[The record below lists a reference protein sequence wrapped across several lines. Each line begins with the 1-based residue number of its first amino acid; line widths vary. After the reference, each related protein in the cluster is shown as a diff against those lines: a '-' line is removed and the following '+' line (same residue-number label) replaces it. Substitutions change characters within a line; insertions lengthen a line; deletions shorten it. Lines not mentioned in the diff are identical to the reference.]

1 MTEYKYTVSH
11 TTSSFKCCQ
20 SSVGSKC
27 LGGFTTRPLGDPLAM
42 AMYSISVTPLIA
54 SLQDP
59 HVAQVWFA
67 DDATAGGT
75 LWGLHDWWCKLKDL
89 GFMYGYFPN
98 AAKTSLIVKP
108 ERLDE
113 AKQQFA
119 GTGVSI
125 TVEGKR
131 HLGAALGSR
140 AFTEAYITEK
150 VESWSRCVRRLVN
163 IAKTHPHAAY
173 AAFTHGLCS
182 KWTYFVRTIPAI
194 SSLLEPLED
203 IISLQLLPAL
213 TGRSI
218 SDVERAL
225 FSLLLDWVVL
235 VSVIPNL
242 ILMLSLILL

>member
-1 MTEYKYTVSH
+1 M
-11 TTSSFKCCQ
+11 
-20 SSVGSKC
+20 
-27 LGGFTTRPLGDPLAM
+27 
-42 AMYSISVTPLIA
+42 
-54 SLQDP
+54 
-59 HVAQVWFA
+59 
-67 DDATAGGT
+67 
-75 LWGLHDWWCKLKDL
+75 
-89 GFMYGYFPN
+89 
-98 AAKTSLIVKP
+98 
-108 ERLDE
+108 
-113 AKQQFA
+113 
-119 GTGVSI
+119 SI

-225 FSLLLDWVVL
+225 FSLPVRLGGLGICDPKSHSDAEFDSSVKITSAL
-235 VSVIPNL
+235 VAL
-242 ILMLSLILL
+242 IVGTRRLCS